1 MKHLQPLTSSLI
13 ILFSIIPYVISSQ
26 LISSLRGSN
35 FEGHVQQRKREQVDS
50 NISLDNATFVADVLD
65 GLISTDPN
73 VQMCTPKT
81 HALSQCLLK
90 NPQGNPIECVM
101 CFVDSIN
108 DPTKLITCETLEQSH
123 WCKQLDLCRQ
133 QKCPLACTTEF
144 IAGANCVL
152 NQAHCTDYQCSAS
165 PAESVPPP
173 VPSAPSPVANAPKE
187 LMNL

>member
-173 VPSAPSPVANAPKE
+173 VPSPPSPVPNPPKE